1 MLAAVKPHTR
11 AHNSSLQFFI
21 ISFVR
26 QNGKQQ
32 QQKQQT
38 GMGHKEALMNGN
50 GLSVISVMSS
60 IDLVCYY
67 MDSTNAHTL
76 IGK

>member
-1 MLAAVKPHTR
+1 M
-11 AHNSSLQFFI
+11 
-21 ISFVR
+21 R
-26 QNGKQQ
+26 QNENKQ

-38 GMGHKEALMNGN
+38 GVGHKEALMNGN

-67 MDSTNAHTL
+67 MDSTNVHML
-76 IGK
+76 SGK